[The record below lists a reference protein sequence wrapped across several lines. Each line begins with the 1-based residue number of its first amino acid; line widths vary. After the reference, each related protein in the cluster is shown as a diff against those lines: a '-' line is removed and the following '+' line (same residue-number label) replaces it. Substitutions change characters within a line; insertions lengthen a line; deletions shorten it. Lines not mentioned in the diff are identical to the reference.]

1 VRNRRWEY
9 LENVAKKMG
18 KPPKDDKQWE
28 KIRFAIWASPDPN
41 GPTVADLESL
51 GFTRSTIYRSADR
64 FESTHEIERV
74 KVDGVQHFKPTLKT
88 PLVSTTAQD
97 SILEV
102 LNSETVDSTVK
113 LQAWRDLD
121 AFSMECKITSEPLLK
136 FLLQTDQV
144 RTERALRILTR
155 QAIRSL
161 KEPDKW
167 MLEKMRN
174 RLDQTESIVRDRE
187 AEMNTRDAAFL
198 FLKVLNPAEA
208 LSVALDL
215 IGQEDAGLDSD
226 APTQLLLD
234 ISATIIDAPSTVI
247 NQLYKLASTK
257 TLAAERAKKLLQA
270 RNQPFRALMTTPSEH
285 VSKDAPNGSRNPPNP
300 TTGQQ

>member
-1 VRNRRWEY
+1 
-9 LENVAKKMG
+9 M
-18 KPPKDDKQWE
+18 
-28 KIRFAIWASPDPN
+28 
-41 GPTVADLESL
+41 
-51 GFTRSTIYRSADR
+51 
-64 FESTHEIERV
+64 
-74 KVDGVQHFKPTLKT
+74 
-88 PLVSTTAQD
+88 
-97 SILEV
+97 EV

-187 AEMNTRDAAFL
+187 GMNTRDAAFL

-208 LSVALDL
+208 LSVG
-215 IGQEDAGLDSD
+215 I
-226 APTQLLLD
+226 
-234 ISATIIDAPSTVI
+234 
-247 NQLYKLASTK
+247 
-257 TLAAERAKKLLQA
+257 
-270 RNQPFRALMTTPSEH
+270 
-285 VSKDAPNGSRNPPNP
+285 
-300 TTGQQ
+300 